1 MEIRQLQLAIAENR
15 NELAYKKLFVMLYGP
30 AVRFS
35 ALITKNEE
43 AAEEI
48 YSDAMMKLWFMEDK
62 LTKIGNLKTYLFVI
76 LKNSSLNYLKKSQ
89 SLSVISIDDV
99 NTDHL
104 QSQSAEDF
112 IHDKELNALLGRAVN
127 SLPPKCL
134 MVYQL
139 IKDEGFTYRQTAE
152 ILGLSINTIEGH
164 MQNALQ
170 KITTYLKHSGL
181 NI

>member
-1 MEIRQLQLAIAENR
+1 
-15 NELAYKKLFVMLYGP
+15 MLYGS
-30 AVRFS
+30 AIRFS

-62 LTKIGNLKTYLFVI
+62 LTGIDNLKTYLFVI
-76 LKNSSLNYLKKSQ
+76 LKNSSLNYLKRNQ
-89 SLSVISIDDV
+89 RLLVVSIDDID
-99 NTDHL
+99 TDHL
-104 QSQSAEDF
+104 QSQSAEDL
-112 IHDKELNALLGRAVN
+112 IYGKELNALLARAVN

-134 MVYQL
+134 MAYNL

-152 ILGLSINTIEGH
+152 IMGLSINTIEGH

-170 KITTYLKHSGL
+170 KITAYLKRSGL
-181 NI
+181 NV